1 MKSLR
6 KEVLNY
12 AEEVYRL
19 ILTMLKKL
27 KLSKKEDRLVIAE
40 ATSDITWLARIMP
53 YEPWK
58 YSAILHEDEAAKL
71 IFYRHEGRLHLHDLY
86 VNPKYRKQGIAK
98 MISVEVLSDNRDLP
112 TVSFHTRES
121 NKPIHNLVTFFI
133 RQFKIPIDQVSIET
147 VPSFYVDGGKAV
159 LYTMPNPAFELQKIQ
174 EVEDEEPSETVESI
188 YRLQEDDRPL
198 GGRPEIPVEVE
209 EHPSGGTAELGEVGQ
224 VLLPE
229 G

>member
-6 KEVLNY
+6 KELLNQ
-12 AEEVYRL
+12 ADEIYRL

-53 YEPWK
+53 FLPWK
-58 YSAILHEDEAAKL
+58 YSMMLQDEEAAKL
-71 IFYRHEGRLHLHDLY
+71 IFYRSEGRLHLHDLY

-98 MISVEVLSDNRDLP
+98 MLTVEVLSDNRDLT

-121 NKPIHNLVTFFI
+121 NKPIHNLATFFI
-133 RQFKIPIDQVSIET
+133 RQFKIALDQVSIET
-147 VPSFYVDGGKAV
+147 TSEFYVDGGKAV
-159 LYTMPNPAFELQKIQ
+159 LYTMPNPAFELAKTQ
-174 EVEDEEPSETVESI
+174 EEEPNASETVEPI
-188 YRLQEDDRPL
+188 HGLPEDDRPS
-198 GGRPEIPVEVE
+198 GGRPEIPVEVG
-209 EHPSGGTAELGEVGQ
+209 EHETGGTAELGEVGQ
-224 VLLPE
+224 VLRAD